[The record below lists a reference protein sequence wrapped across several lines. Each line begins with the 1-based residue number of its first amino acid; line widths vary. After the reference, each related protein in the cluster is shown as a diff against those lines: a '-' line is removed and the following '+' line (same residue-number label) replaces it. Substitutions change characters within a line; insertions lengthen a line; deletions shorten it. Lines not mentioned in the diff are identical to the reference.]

1 MDELCFWFWEFDCV
15 EMIWLCFGLWLC
27 NFICGVLVMDFCW
40 MVMMFEDGYLFLK
53 IIMLWF
59 KDYSEVCIIGEWFCD
74 GSLVIMDLVLMDNV
88 DVKWLVDFVV
98 GLVFVL
104 CGLFDKV
111 VIKVFLFLFVDV
123 DVFFEECCRI
133 VEIGFYV
140 Y

>member
-1 MDELCFWFWEFDCV
+1 
-15 EMIWLCFGLWLC
+15 
-27 NFICGVLVMDFCW
+27 
-40 MVMMFEDGYLFLK
+40 MMFEDGYLFLK